1 MRVLFIPFAFASHV
15 FQVSPTTLLISE
27 CKDPLFHEIT
37 LTPTIPVRKNSLGN
51 FLSVTFYLP
60 EGLQLVNKEKC
71 SVQLEGTKSVTVKV
85 GATCTTLYG
94 LKKLSVITPK
104 IITND
109 PFESK
114 FWGFFG
120 LPTIWVCV
128 FEYFCEYFITTAS
141 PHRHSPPR
149 HRHGGGWV
157 CFFVKNSKKNSIQ
170 CDLNVDYQKYLR
182 YLLRNTKTPIHS
194 VFCCQLL

>member
-1 MRVLFIPFAFASHV
+1 M
-15 FQVSPTTLLISE
+15 SPRTLLISE

-85 GATCTTLYG
+85 GASCTTLYG
-94 LKKLSVITPK
+94 LEKLSVITPK
-104 IITND
+104 ITNS
-109 PFESK
+109 FGSE
-114 FWGFFG
+114 FWGVFG

-128 FEYFCEYFITTAS
+128 FEYFCEYFNSMRSQCRLSKISKVFTKKS
-141 PHRHSPPR
+141 KNSDPHRFLLSVAIGCQISISLSLEILFKDTR
-149 HRHGGGWV
+149 
-157 CFFVKNSKKNSIQ
+157 FFEYRVASIG
-170 CDLNVDYQKYLR
+170 
-182 YLLRNTKTPIHS
+182 
-194 VFCCQLL
+194 